1 MDHNKASRTQE
12 CNRVKSDLFSFGEAH
27 SHLAIGDDLRFYHK
41 VADVFCQPDGN
52 GFYYYLDPV
61 EAAKWR

>member
-1 MDHNKASRTQE
+1 MDHNKHSRTQE
-12 CNRVKSDLFSFGEAH
+12 CNRVKAELFLRGESH
-27 SHLAIGDDLRFYHK
+27 SHLAIGDDLRQLHH
-41 VADVFCQPDGN
+41 VDDVFCRPDGN